1 MIAISLLYRQKPHH
15 HQHHTMGS
23 LPPPLVVPASATHT
37 HTVVFLHGRGDSA
50 PKFSSSLRYSTDSS
64 NRTLDQIFPSF
75 RWVFPHA
82 PMTSN
87 EAFPLNRINQW
98 FDVWNVQN
106 FAEREELQ
114 AVGLR
119 ESVQRIR
126 DILAD
131 EAALLEGHWDRIVLA
146 GISQGAAT
154 SVHTLLNL
162 DILGPINGE
171 AQQRRLGAFLGF
183 SCRMPFP
190 GRSLAATRKVLDL
203 EGSPSDASILENTP
217 VLLEHC
223 VNDHV
228 VLVENGRALRE
239 TLRGFGAQVT
249 WKEYP
254 DGEHW
259 FNSPTGIDDAVE
271 FLKHVLELPDVA

>member
-1 MIAISLLYRQKPHH
+1 
-15 HQHHTMGS
+15 MGS
-23 LPPPLVVPASATHT
+23 LPPPLVIPASATHT

-50 PKFSSSLRYSTDSS
+50 PTFSSSLKYSTDSS
-64 NRTLDQIFPSF
+64 NRTLDETFPSF
-75 RWVFPHA
+75 RWVFPQA
-82 PMTSN
+82 PIASTA
-87 EAFPLNRINQW
+87 AFPLDKIHQW
-98 FDVWNVQN
+98 FDIWNVQN
-106 FAEREELQ
+106 FADREELQ

-126 DILAD
+126 DILRD
-131 EAALLEGHWDRIVLA
+131 EAVLLEGHWDRIVLA

-162 DILGPINGE
+162 DIPEPIDGKG
-171 AQQRRLGAFLGF
+171 QKRRLGAFLGF

-190 GRSLAATRKVLDL
+190 GRSLAATREILKL
-203 EGSPSDASILENTP
+203 EGSPNDAGVLEETP
-217 VLLEHC
+217 ILLEHC
-223 VNDHV
+223 VNDPV
-228 VLVENGRALRE
+228 VLIDNGRALRE

-254 DGEHW
+254 NGEHW

-271 FLKHVLELPDVA
+271 FLKHVLELPEVA